1 MENKGCVQR
10 WSVIWVVSFYI
21 AAAFFPLIFGGLRL
35 RPTGV
40 RGWQA
45 LLPAGVVA
53 LTMLL
58 GFVWQYRVRA
68 ARRWKA
74 VLDAYAEREIA
85 RDRRREARPI
95 TVEAESRHSTSLRS
109 LKDRLVGELTDLAYP
124 VVLRQGI
131 EGFSVDVE
139 LAVWKAIDT
148 TLQEMLQPLLARSA
162 PTPPA
167 SGVVLAR
174 LTKAV
179 YQVVRRGFRGTFA
192 DVELGLWDAFR
203 AGNLPG
209 HAPDLLHA
217 LFRKAREASEA
228 RRARPLV

>member
-1 MENKGCVQR
+1 MESKGCVQR
-10 WSVIWVVSFYI
+10 RPVIWVVSFCI
-21 AAAFFPLIFGGLRL
+21 AAAFSPLVFGGLRL

-40 RGWQA
+40 GGWQA
-45 LLPAGVVA
+45 LLPAGAVA

-58 GFVWQYRVRA
+58 GFVWQYCVRA
-68 ARRWKA
+68 ARRWRA

-85 RDRRREARPI
+85 RERRREARPI
-95 TVEAESRHSTSLRS
+95 TVETDNGHSVSLQT
-109 LKDRLVGELTDLAYP
+109 LKDRVAGELTDLAYP
-124 VVLRQGI
+124 VILRQGI

-139 LAVWKAIDT
+139 LAIWKAIDG
-148 TLQEMLQPLLARSA
+148 TLQEILQPLLARSA

-167 SGVVLAR
+167 SGIVLAR

-192 DVELGLWDAFR
+192 DVEFGLWDAFHAR
-203 AGNLPG
+203 NLPG
-209 HAPDLLHA
+209 RAHDLLQA

-228 RRARPLV
+228 RRARPLI

>member
-1 MENKGCVQR
+1 MENKWCVQR
-10 WSVIWVVSFYI
+10 RPMIWAVSLCI

-45 LLPAGVVA
+45 LLPAVVVA
-53 LTMLL
+53 LTVLL
-58 GFVWQYRVRA
+58 GLVWQNRFRA

-85 RDRRREARPI
+85 RDRGREVLPI
-95 TVEAESRHSTSLRS
+95 TIEAASGLSASLQT
-109 LKDRLVGELTDLAYP
+109 LKDRLAGELTDLAYP

-139 LAVWKAIDT
+139 LAIWKAIDG
-148 TLQEMLQPLLARSA
+148 TLQEILQPLLARSA

-167 SGVVLAR
+167 SGIVLAR

-192 DVELGLWDAFR
+192 DVEFGLWDAFHAR
-203 AGNLPG
+203 NLPG
-209 HAPDLLHA
+209 RAHDLLQA

-228 RRARPLV
+228 RRARPLI